1 LLFAGELGFGEGDLH
16 GYGLSLDELGYFTK
30 ICAGDGVCSAPPYVS
45 RSQVSR
51 VMAEAGSL
59 KTAVEAC
66 LQDGRTAVG
75 TAAGQCDPGATGSSL
90 LTGASQ
96 TSQTL
101 PTNTGVP
108 QVLDPLTTQTTIIAT
123 FGNGASAAISG
134 QTLTWT
140 RDVNGGWSCATTV
153 DAKFRPNGCTD

>member
-1 LLFAGELGFGEGDLH
+1 
-16 GYGLSLDELGYFTK
+16 
-30 ICAGDGVCSAPPYVS
+30 
-45 RSQVSR
+45 
-51 VMAEAGSL
+51 MAEAGSL

>member
-1 LLFAGELGFGEGDLH
+1 MKAQKGFTLIELMIVVAIIGILAAIAIPQ
-16 GYGLSLDELGYFTK
+16 YQN
-30 ICAGDGVCSAPPYVS
+30 YVS

-66 LQDGRTAVG
+66 LQDGRIAVG